1 MTGFQPQKCNT
12 TLQDDTYRVI
22 VEKKVQL
29 SSEAGADG
37 VEIIINA
44 FPTDLIDDHSLCVEF
59 SDIYN
64 VLYVTVDSAPIYFE
78 FYETFLTIEQ
88 EVTNEIEA
96 VILVRLECLNLKMTN
111 GRLRN
116 SSILELSITIN
127 LAGPRFLFSLLR
139 RSSLILK

>member
-12 TLQDDTYRVI
+12 ILQDDTYRVI
-22 VEKKVQL
+22 LEKKIQL
-29 SSEAGADG
+29 SSEVGTDG

-44 FPTDLIDDHSLCVEF
+44 FPTDLIDDHSLCAEF

-88 EVTNEIEA
+88 EVSNKIEA
-96 VILVRLECLNLKMTN
+96 VILVRLDRIYKKIKN
-111 GRLRN
+111 GQLRN
-116 SSILELSITIN
+116 S
-127 LAGPRFLFSLLR
+127 
-139 RSSLILK
+139 